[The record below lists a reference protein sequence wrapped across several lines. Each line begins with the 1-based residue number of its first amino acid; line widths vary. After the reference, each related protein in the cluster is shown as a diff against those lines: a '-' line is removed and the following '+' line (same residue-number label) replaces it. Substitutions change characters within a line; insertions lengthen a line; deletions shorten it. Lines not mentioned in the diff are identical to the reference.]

1 MLWVDR
7 FERRYVDFYRV
18 AIAVLLLLALLAI
31 LGSVLLYLSS
41 VLSDREHLP
50 SDQFTTPEWT
60 DLRNDLLPLGE
71 QVEDS
76 EAPPPPSEARD
87 ATPARERVPIDPRIE
102 RIHKALARQ
111 FERNPGGVERFE
123 ALISKRILQEQIFE
137 GCSMHGDWQ
146 DRCLADLERF
156 SAILGAD
163 ERINRVG
170 SIEMRARLLLQGID
184 LWFIRYEASV
194 AEARAQSE
202 ALNLAEEARTAAAL
216 TTMMGVAAAGAGIII
231 SIILLVVMIR
241 IEVHLRSISSTLARQ
256 AEPKRDADLS

>member
-18 AIAVLLLLALLAI
+18 AIAILLLLALLAI
-31 LGSVLLYLSS
+31 LGSVLFYVSS

-50 SDQFTTPEWT
+50 
-60 DLRNDLLPLGE
+60 PLGE
-71 QVEDS
+71 QVEES
-76 EAPPPPSEARD
+76 KAPPPSEAED
-87 ATPARERVPIDPRIE
+87 TKPARERGPIDPRIE

-111 FERNPGGVERFE
+111 FERNPGGVEQFE
-123 ALISKRILQEQIFE
+123 ALVSKRILQEQIFE
-137 GCSMHGDWQ
+137 RCSMPGDWK
-146 DRCLADLERF
+146 DRCLQDLERF
-156 SAILGAD
+156 AVSLGAD

-184 LWFIRYEASV
+184 LWFIRYKANV
-194 AEARAQSE
+194 AEARAQAE

-241 IEVHLRSISSTLARQ
+241 IEVHLRSISGTLARQ
-256 AEPKRDADLS
+256 AEPKRDADPS